1 MSSRPILLR
10 RNCGLEVMFYI
21 RSHDSG
27 DGSGTRAL
35 TCLSVTMVI
44 ICFLRLTIFFFC
56 HTTQPVEYQFLNQE
70 LNLCPLQ
77 WKCTVLTTRPPKSL
91 NFK

>member
-44 ICFLRLTIFFFC
+44 ICFLRLTIFFFA
-56 HTTQPVEYQFLNQE
+56 T
-70 LNLCPLQ
+70 PL
-77 WKCTVLTTRPPKSL
+77 SL
-91 NFK
+91 WNISFSIRN

>member
-44 ICFLRLTIFFFC
+44 ICFLRLTIFFFLP
-56 HTTQPVEYQFLNQE
+56 HHSAYGISVSQSGIKPV
-70 LNLCPLQ
+70 PS
-77 WKCTVLTTRPPKSL
+77 TVEVHSL
-91 NFK
+91 NH